1 MKYLRL
7 TLNTLLVAGTLTVAS
22 YAWGQ
27 FRGGDDGDRGRGGDS
42 FRGRGGF
49 DPSEFYK
56 RMDRNG
62 NGVIEPDELSE
73 RSRGFLSDTARRAGL
88 DLNQPIPLDKLIA
101 ASAQARADREREGGS
116 SFGGPSSGG
125 PPGGGPPSGSPG
137 SSSGSS
143 NGDWRG
149 SDRDRDRDRD
159 RGDSDRDRNRDSSSS
174 SSAAKTATPLVPGFG
189 VEDKTPKAAGF
200 DVPLTVDT
208 SVPLEQKYDTRVIE
222 YVDRMLRDY
231 DKNSDG
237 FIDNVEWKE
246 GRWSTPPEES
256 DTNKDGR
263 LSKPEL
269 CERIA
274 KRFGLTS
281 GPGSSSSSSGSGN
294 SSRGGDSRGGDSR
307 GSSSDSN
314 QFRRYAE
321 GLLRQ
326 HDENRNGTLEKD
338 ELSRLKS
345 EHRSADTNN
354 DGVIT
359 VDELAVKLQAFSSSS
374 SGGDSSDR
382 RSSWGGRGGSSSTTS
397 TANKGYRFVS
407 PLDRLPKGLPD
418 WFLRNDADSDGQV
431 AMHEYSTSWS
441 DSTAAEFQ
449 KYDLNGDGIITA
461 QEVLGGATTTS
472 SGGSSSFGRSSGS
485 DSSRGDYTRGD
496 SSRESRGS
504 FGSGSSSSG
513 PPSSGGDSSRG
524 GDSGGGGGFRERF
537 RSR

>member
-7 TLNTLLVAGTLTVAS
+7 TLNTLLVAGAMTVGNF
-22 YAWGQ
+22 AWGQ
-27 FRGGDDGDRGRGGDS
+27 FRGGDDRDRGRGGDS

-101 ASAQARADREREGGS
+101 ASAQARAEREREGGS
-116 SFGGPSSGG
+116 PFGGTTSGG

-137 SSSGSS
+137 SSSSSS
-143 NGDWRG
+143 NG
-149 SDRDRDRDRD
+149 SDRDGDR
-159 RGDSDRDRNRDSSSS
+159 DRDRNRDSSSS
-174 SSAAKTATPLVPGFG
+174 SSAAKTAAPLVPGFG

-200 DVPLTVDT
+200 DVPLSVDT

-274 KRFGLTS
+274 KRFGLTG
-281 GPGSSSSSSGSGN
+281 GPGSSSSSSS

-345 EHRSADTNN
+345 EHRSADANN

-359 VDELAVKLQAFSSSS
+359 VDELAVKLQAFSSNSSS

-382 RSSWGGRGGSSSTTS
+382 RSSWGSRGSSSPSTS
-397 TANKGYRFVS
+397 TANKGYRLTS
-407 PLDRLPKGLPD
+407 PLERLPKGLPD

-441 DSTAAEFQ
+441 DTTAAEFQ

-461 QEVLGGATTTS
+461 QEVLGGQATTS
-472 SGGSSSFGRSSGS
+472 SGSSSFGRSSGF
-485 DSSRGDYTRGD
+485 DSSRGEYTRGD

-504 FGSGSSSSG
+504 FFGSSSSG
-513 PPSSGGDSSRG
+513 SGPPSPGGDSSRG
-524 GDSGGGGGFRERF
+524 GDSGGGFRERF